1 LDSQQFDELYGQ
13 SGASQIK
20 SDDPANPALVSW
32 MDELEADHE
41 YLVFVADYDMSLWT
55 QRCIG
60 QADRVLIIADPQED
74 PTPSAVEQ
82 MLSQTE
88 VPVRTELV
96 LWHPAE
102 TERPQGTSAWLDTHD
117 VHTHHHVRRSDVAH
131 MERLARRL
139 TGRAIALVLSGGAA
153 RSFAHLGVHKAIE
166 ELDIPIDYVGAS
178 SMGAVMGAS
187 IVTIE
192 SNANIMSLSKKFA
205 NPEVI
210 FDRTLPLTSIMASEK
225 VTKFTQDAFGNLL
238 IEDQWIPFF
247 CVASNLTT
255 AEQVVFQRGPIWR
268 AVRSSLAI
276 PGVFTPVMDNGDTIV
291 DGGVMDN
298 FPARLMAGYCES
310 DCIIGVNVSP
320 FKDKKRNYDFD
331 TNISGWRI
339 LFSRINP
346 FAKPLRAPSLT
357 GIILRSIEINSVHR
371 AREDESY
378 IDVMI
383 YPDVKQFGITEY
395 DQFEAITRIGYEAA
409 LEPLR
414 EWKGKGLPA

>member
-1 LDSQQFDELYGQ
+1 
-13 SGASQIK
+13 
-20 SDDPANPALVSW
+20 
-32 MDELEADHE
+32 
-41 YLVFVADYDMSLWT
+41 
-55 QRCIG
+55 
-60 QADRVLIIADPQED
+60 
-74 PTPSAVEQ
+74 
-82 MLSQTE
+82 
-88 VPVRTELV
+88 
-96 LWHPAE
+96 
-102 TERPQGTSAWLDTHD
+102 
-117 VHTHHHVRRSDVAH
+117 
-131 MERLARRL
+131 
-139 TGRAIALVLSGGAA
+139 
-153 RSFAHLGVHKAIE
+153 
-166 ELDIPIDYVGAS
+166 
-178 SMGAVMGAS
+178 
-187 IVTIE
+187 
-192 SNANIMSLSKKFA
+192 MSLSKKFA
-205 NPEVI
+205 NPKVL

-225 VTKFTQDAFGNLL
+225 VTKFTRDAFGNLL

-255 AEQVVFQRGPIWR
+255 AEQVVFKRGQIWR

-298 FPARLMAGYCES
+298 FPARLMAGFCES

-331 TNISGWRI
+331 TSISGWRI

-357 GIILRSIEINSVHR
+357 GVILRSIEINSVHR

-378 IDVMI
+378 VDVMI

-395 DQFEAITRIGYEAA
+395 DQFEEITRIGYEAA

-414 EWKGKGLPA
+414 EWKEKGSPA